1 MVISLE
7 RGADLHMAQL
17 MLLPLTVSCSS
28 KIQMDKGPFKCVC
41 VCLFL
46 FILLLFRPYGAIQR
60 ALRVCRA
67 YVGLLCEAIRLH
79 AAHSPVGITVAV
91 IYLAFSAHSSLE
103 RRWEPVITAVYAEML
118 KRPMVYHSSPDAS
131 EWIEPKSA
139 VFNNLDPA
147 DEVMIQ
153 QLERVG
159 GETEGE
165 NEWEEIEG
173 DDGGER

>member
-1 MVISLE
+1 M
-7 RGADLHMAQL
+7 
-17 MLLPLTVSCSS
+17 
-28 KIQMDKGPFKCVC
+28 CVC
-41 VCLFL
+41 VFVLVHPVVVSSL
-46 FILLLFRPYGAIQR
+46 WRYTNTSVLKP
-60 ALRVCRA
+60 LRVCRA

-91 IYLAFSAHSSLE
+91 IYRAFSAHSSLE

-147 DEVMIQ
+147 DEVTIR

-159 GETEGE
+159 REREGE

-173 DDGGER
+173 DDEGQEREED

>member
-1 MVISLE
+1 M
-7 RGADLHMAQL
+7 
-17 MLLPLTVSCSS
+17 
-28 KIQMDKGPFKCVC
+28 
-41 VCLFL
+41 
-46 FILLLFRPYGAIQR
+46 
-60 ALRVCRA
+60 CRA

-91 IYLAFSAHSSLE
+91 IYRAFSAHSSLE

-147 DEVMIQ
+147 DEVMIR
-153 QLERVG
+153 QLERMG
-159 GETEGE
+159 K
-165 NEWEEIEG
+165 
-173 DDGGER
+173 